1 MIFVPTNYVVVVVG
15 YPRRRG
21 ARLAHRR
28 GAAVLSH
35 FSLIHL
41 TAAAAW
47 LQGRAASSSVQRYSY
62 WQVWISWRLHRTVEI
77 GFFQTWPRSGFPI
90 SSSLYYI
97 WAAVSSQQ
105 IAVRL
110 CSAGYVCLF
119 GHGFDYWPSNTFFD
133 LHSIWARKIGCI
145 SMSRRQPK
153 AEKKESIEYIR
164 CLDIHLLYAC
174 HYKPRPVH
182 FSLHFWRPNPC
193 FQRGFFRK
201 FCPYVWIVFKSGLWW
216 CTYDI

>member
-1 MIFVPTNYVVVVVG
+1 MLLLLSDIHG
-15 YPRRRG
+15 GG
-21 ARLAHRR
+21 A
-28 GAAVLSH
+28 
-35 FSLIHL
+35 
-41 TAAAAW
+41 
-47 LQGRAASSSVQRYSY
+47 GRAAGALQRGGSPFSLLTNSFDRSSSMVHYRAATSSVQRYRY
-62 WQVWISWRLHRTVEI
+62 WQVWISWRLHRRVEI

-153 AEKKESIEYIR
+153 AEKK
-164 CLDIHLLYAC
+164 
-174 HYKPRPVH
+174 KV
-182 FSLHFWRPNPC
+182 
-193 FQRGFFRK
+193 
-201 FCPYVWIVFKSGLWW
+201 
-216 CTYDI
+216 

>member
-62 WQVWISWRLHRTVEI
+62 WQVWISWRLHRRVWNWFLPNMAEVWVSNLLLLI
-77 GFFQTWPRSGFPI
+77 
-90 SSSLYYI
+90 LYL
-97 WAAVSSQQ
+97 SSQQ

-153 AEKKESIEYIR
+153 AQKK
-164 CLDIHLLYAC
+164 
-174 HYKPRPVH
+174 KV
-182 FSLHFWRPNPC
+182 
-193 FQRGFFRK
+193 
-201 FCPYVWIVFKSGLWW
+201 
-216 CTYDI
+216 

>member
-62 WQVWISWRLHRTVEI
+62 WQVWISWRLHRRVWNWFLPNMAEVWVSNLLLLI
-77 GFFQTWPRSGFPI
+77 
-90 SSSLYYI
+90 LYL
-97 WAAVSSQQ
+97 SCCEHGQQ

-153 AEKKESIEYIR
+153 AEKK
-164 CLDIHLLYAC
+164 
-174 HYKPRPVH
+174 KV
-182 FSLHFWRPNPC
+182 
-193 FQRGFFRK
+193 
-201 FCPYVWIVFKSGLWW
+201 
-216 CTYDI
+216 